1 MAKDWISD
9 SVNLLLNVVIVMTCG
24 LQKRCVVIIRLR
36 KIKIICS
43 FSIYHLVDCNRFF
56 FFSDAIVTVSVA
68 VDFEQGS
75 VVGFTTSNDHW

>member
-24 LQKRCVVIIRLR
+24 LQKICVVIIRLR

-43 FSIYHLVDCNRFF
+43 FSIYHLVDCNLFF
-56 FFSDAIVTVSVA
+56 FFDAIVTVSVA

-75 VVGFTTSNDHW
+75 VVGFTTSNDHR